1 MVDISYRVALTS
13 SISLNFLHLHIN
25 NLIDKKNKTWVR
37 PAGTSRAGREGREGS
52 GRSQHNGD
60 VAAAALQERQRYI
73 EVSKLCNSN
82 AQMHNGALDI
92 RTPDNRTPYLR
103 TILFENRFSMGLDL
117 SI

>member
-1 MVDISYRVALTS
+1 M
-13 SISLNFLHLHIN
+13 
-25 NLIDKKNKTWVR
+25 VR
-37 PAGTSRAGREGREGS
+37 PAGTSMAGCEGREGS

-82 AQMHNGALDI
+82 AQMQNGALDI